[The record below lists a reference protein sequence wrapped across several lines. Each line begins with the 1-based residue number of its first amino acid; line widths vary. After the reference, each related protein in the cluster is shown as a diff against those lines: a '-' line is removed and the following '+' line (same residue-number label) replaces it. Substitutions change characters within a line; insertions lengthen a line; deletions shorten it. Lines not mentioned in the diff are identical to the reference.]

1 MQLQYLNGISLGATQ
16 TLFDSVQHQLL
27 HTRADVD
34 SVVGGFDL
42 DNYEGLNTAADTEK
56 LRNYLI
62 RTKRIADQSPA
73 LIQSTRNP
81 ETFSQMCA
89 YILQYWDT
97 SEREQAVLLMAQKE
111 RQLFAHGMIRR
122 VEGDEFGSE
131 FFKALYLMLRPQ
143 SEIAGLCGATILKR
157 AKNKLRSSIRTAR
170 QNNQDT
176 SSAIAST
183 IRRHRKSRRAN
194 PPNLSGVDD
203 PMDELTLCGVVY
215 GLEDEYYGG
224 EETNRRYLTR
234 LHNAID
240 EAPTL
245 FFPTE
250 REARAVVSGLGSVLD
265 YWDNKELRDIALTQ
279 AQNNP
284 ALTQQSSGLFG
295 RLRKAFKKI
304 GKGIKKAAQTVGK
317 GVKTAAQTVAKGVKT
332 AAKAVAK
339 ITKKIGKKIAKIAKI
354 AKKVVKFLI
363 RFNPV
368 TAIMRA
374 ILCLCARCNWFSLA
388 SKCYPGSLSEEEALK
403 LGISKAD
410 YEKKYKPSYAKFK
423 SVFEKIG
430 GKESK
435 LKSRL
440 KTGYGRKA
448 KGDLNTSI
456 TKSSL
461 TKLYEEGEKDAKEE
475 VADEKAQLK
484 QEGAVED
491 STVPAGEIVKTQVTV
506 EVAQNAIT
514 TTAAA
519 SLYET
524 TSSTKV
530 LANIPANTPLLYD
543 TATNNAT
550 FYNVNYGG
558 QNGYIKKSLCR
569 VATDAEAQKL
579 QTTDTTKTVTV
590 DTPVSG
596 LFGLGYVEPT
606 TLAAIAGT
614 VTTITGLV
622 ATVAKAFGK
631 DKAASVAET
640 VNTTTKLAQG
650 IATNIKQAKSET
662 TSSAAK
668 TDASKSKVATIL
680 DKGMK
685 IADTV
690 KQITADFAPTKQ
702 VEPTYISPASSTSAS
717 SEPTSSPINQTPTET
732 ESASSQPQTTTA
744 NTSFSVA
751 LAPATKKYLIIGGVA
766 LVGGLA
772 VFALTRKR

>member
-1 MQLQYLNGISLGATQ
+1 MQLQYLNGIHPDAQSVLFGTEQQQLLRTQ
-16 TLFDSVQHQLL
+16 T
-27 HTRADVD
+27 DVD
-34 SVVGGFDL
+34 NVVGGFDL
-42 DNYEGLNTAADTEK
+42 DNYQGLNTAADTEK
-56 LRNYLI
+56 LRAYLI

-89 YILQYWDT
+89 YLLQYWDT
-97 SEREQAVLLMAQKE
+97 AERERAALLMAQKE
-111 RQLFAHGMIRR
+111 RQLFSRGMIRR
-122 VEGDEFGSE
+122 AEGDEFGSE
-131 FFKALYLMLRPQ
+131 FFKAIYMMLRPQ
-143 SEIAGLCGATILKR
+143 TEIAGLCGTLLTR
-157 AKNKLRSSIRTAR
+157 VKNKLRHSIRTAR
-170 QNNQDT
+170 NNGQNT
-176 SSAIAST
+176 SSAIANT
-183 IRRHRKSRRAN
+183 IRRHRQSRSVN
-194 PPNLSGVDD
+194 TPNLSGVDD

-215 GLEDEYYGG
+215 GLEDEYTNGD
-224 EETNRRYLTR
+224 ETNRRYLTR
-234 LHNAID
+234 LHNAIG

-245 FFPTE
+245 FFKSE
-250 REARAVVSGLGSVLD
+250 REAHAVVSGLGSVLD
-265 YWDNKELRDIALTQ
+265 YWDNAELRDIALRQ

-284 ALTQQSSGLFG
+284 ALTEQSVGLFG
-295 RLRKAFKKI
+295 KLRKALKKV
-304 GKGIKKAAQTVGK
+304 GKGIKKAAQTV
-317 GVKTAAQTVAKGVKT
+317 AKGVKK

-339 ITKKIGKKIAKIAKI
+339 ITKKVGKRIAKV

-388 SKCYPGSLSEEEALK
+388 SKCYPGSLTLEEAMK
-403 LGISKAD
+403 MGISKAD
-410 YEKKYKPSYAKFK
+410 YEKKYRPAYAKFK

-475 VADEKAQLK
+475 IADEKSQLR
-484 QEGAVED
+484 QEGAIED
-491 STVPAGEIVKTQVTV
+491 ATVKAGEIVRQQVTV
-506 EVAQNAIT
+506 EVIQNAVT

-524 TSSTKV
+524 AATTKV
-530 LANIPANTPLLYD
+530 LANIPQGTPLLYD
-543 TATNNAT
+543 TATDNAT
-550 FYNVNYGG
+550 FYNVNYAG
-558 QNGYIKKSLCR
+558 QNGYVKKSLCR
-569 VATDAEAQKL
+569 AATDAEAQKL
-579 QTTDTTKTVTV
+579 QTTDTTKTVA
-590 DTPVSG
+590 VS
-596 LFGLGYVEPT
+596 GLGYVEPT

-614 VTTITGLV
+614 VTSVTGLV

-640 VNTTTKLAQG
+640 VSNTTELAQG
-650 IATNIKQAKSET
+650 IASNIKQAKSET
-662 TSSAAK
+662 ANSTSNSGA
-668 TDASKSKVATIL
+668 SKVASML
-680 DKGMK
+680 SKGAK

-690 KQITADFAPTKQ
+690 KQITANFVPTEQ
-702 VEPTYISPASSTSAS
+702 VEPTYISPAPESITNTST
-717 SEPTSSPINQTPTET
+717 QTET
-732 ESASSQPQTTTA
+732 ASRQPQTTTPS
-744 NTSFSVA
+744 TSFSVA

-766 LVGGLA
+766 LAGGLA
-772 VFALTRKR
+772 VFALIRKR

>member
-27 HTRADVD
+27 HTKADVD

-62 RTKRIADQSPA
+62 HTKKIADQSPA

-97 SEREQAVLLMAQKE
+97 TEREQAALLMAQKE
-111 RQLFAHGMIRR
+111 RQMFAHGMIRR

-131 FFKALYLMLRPQ
+131 FFKALYMMLRPQ
-143 SEIAGLCGATILKR
+143 SEIAGLCGATILKHV
-157 AKNKLRSSIRTAR
+157 KGKLRASIANAR
-170 QNNQDT
+170 KNNQDT

-194 PPNLSGVDD
+194 TPNLSGVDD

-215 GLEDEYYGG
+215 GLEDEYCGG

-265 YWDNKELRDIALTQ
+265 YWDNKELREIALTQ

-295 RLRKAFKKI
+295 KLRKALKKI

-317 GVKTAAQTVAKGVKT
+317 GVKTAAKTVAKGVKK

-339 ITKKIGKKIAKIAKI
+339 ITKKIGKKIAKI

-374 ILCLCARCNWFSLA
+374 ILCLCARCNWFTLA

-410 YEKKYKPSYAKFK
+410 YEKKYRPAYAKFK

-440 KTGYGRKA
+440 KTGYGRKP

-475 VADEKAQLK
+475 VTDEKAQLK
-484 QEGAVED
+484 QEGAIED
-491 STVPAGEIVKTQVTV
+491 STVPAGEIVKTQVTI

-519 SLYET
+519 SLYE
-524 TSSTKV
+524 SANSTKV
-530 LANIPANTPLLYD
+530 LANMPQGTSLLYD

-558 QNGYIKKSLCR
+558 QNGYVKKSLCR
-569 VATDAEAQKL
+569 AATDAEAQKL
-579 QTTDTTKTVTV
+579 QTTDTTKTITV
-590 DTPVSG
+590 DAPIS
-596 LFGLGYVEPT
+596 GLGYVEPT
-606 TLAAIAGT
+606 TLAAIAGS
-614 VTTITGLV
+614 VTAVTGLV

-631 DKAASVAET
+631 DKAANVAET
-640 VNTTTKLAQG
+640 VSNTTKLAQG
-650 IATNIKQAKSET
+650 IATNIKQAKSDT
-662 TSSAAK
+662 ANNTNSGSSN
-668 TDASKSKVATIL
+668 KVAS
-680 DKGMK
+680 
-685 IADTV
+685 
-690 KQITADFAPTKQ
+690 ITQ
-702 VEPTYISPASSTSAS
+702 QGS
-717 SEPTSSPINQTPTET
+717 
-732 ESASSQPQTTTA
+732 
-744 NTSFSVA
+744 
-751 LAPATKKYLIIGGVA
+751 
-766 LVGGLA
+766 
-772 VFALTRKR
+772 

>member
-42 DNYEGLNTAADTEK
+42 DNYQGLNTAADTEK

-62 RTKRIADQSPA
+62 RTKRIADQSPT

-97 SEREQAVLLMAQKE
+97 AEREQAALLMAQKE
-111 RQLFAHGMIRR
+111 KQLFDHGMIRR
-122 VEGDEFGSE
+122 AEGDEFGSE
-131 FFKALYLMLRPQ
+131 FFKTLYMMLRPQ
-143 SEIAGLCGATILKR
+143 SEIAGLCGATILRR
-157 AKNKLRSSIRTAR
+157 AKGKLRASVADAR
-170 QNNQDT
+170 RNGQNT

-183 IRRHRKSRRAN
+183 IRRHRQSRRAN
-194 PPNLSGVDD
+194 TPNLSGVDD

-215 GLEDEYYGG
+215 GLEDEYCNT

-250 REARAVVSGLGSVLD
+250 REVRTVVSGLGSVLD
-265 YWDNKELRDIALTQ
+265 YWDNTELRDIALTQ

-284 ALTQQSSGLFG
+284 ALTQQSSGLF
-295 RLRKAFKKI
+295 RKLRKALKKV
-304 GKGIKKAAQTVGK
+304 GKGIKKAAQTI
-317 GVKTAAQTVAKGVKT
+317 AKGVKN

-339 ITKKIGKKIAKIAKI
+339 ITKKIGKKIAKV

-388 SKCYPGSLSEEEALK
+388 SKCYPGSLTEAEALK

-475 VADEKAQLK
+475 IADEKAQLK

-506 EVAQNAIT
+506 EVTANAIT

-519 SLYET
+519 SLYEST
-524 TSSTKV
+524 TSTKV
-530 LANIPANTPLLYD
+530 LANIPSGTSLLYD

-558 QNGYIKKSLCR
+558 QNGYVKKSLCR
-569 VATDAEAQKL
+569 AATDAEAQKL

-590 DTPVSG
+590 DAPVS
-596 LFGLGYVEPT
+596 GLGYVEPT
-606 TLAAIAGT
+606 TLAAIAGS
-614 VTTITGLV
+614 VTAVTGLV

-631 DKAASVAET
+631 DKAANVAET
-640 VNTTTKLAQG
+640 VNNTTKLAQG
-650 IATNIKQAKSET
+650 IATNVKQAKAET
-662 TSSAAK
+662 TNNNTNSSG
-668 TDASKSKVATIL
+668 SSKVASIL
-680 DKGMK
+680 SKGAK

-690 KQITADFAPTKQ
+690 KQITANFVPTKQ
-702 VEPTYISPASSTSAS
+702 VEPTYISPAPTSQITNTSTQTDA
-717 SEPTSSPINQTPTET
+717 TSSP
-732 ESASSQPQTTTA
+732 SQTTTSK
-744 NTSFSVA
+744 TSFSVA

-766 LVGGLA
+766 LAGGLA